1 MHDAVVALVLAALGG
16 LVWLVRLEGRVN
28 LIERVVK
35 DFIDD
40 RKIALANVVGHM
52 QRIEEK
58 MDKLTMRCIAY
69 NHAALVAKKADDDDA
84 GG

>member
-1 MHDAVVALVLAALGG
+1 MHDAFITLVVSAIGG

-40 RKIALANVVGHM
+40 QKVALSNVVGHM
-52 QRIEEK
+52 ARIEEK

-69 NHAALVAKKADDDDA
+69 NHAMAQKKADDDA